1 MHLEEPQLAVVDPGV
16 GLVELGLALAER
28 LHLGALQHDAGLEG
42 LEELVLAPG
51 AAVRGDRTVATALLA
66 GGRPLGDLL
75 LRPGHEGYE
84 GTLHGCSAC
93 PATMYMEMVAHCLS
107 GLPDEACGL
116 LVGSYGGDEATHLF
130 VTANAAASAMVYE
143 IDPKEML
150 RVDRAARA
158 LGADIMGVFHSH
170 THTDAYPSPT
180 DVAQATDPGWHYVLV
195 SLRDT
200 HPVVR
205 SYRILDG
212 EITEEPVE
220 VPGLDVP
227 GLEVPGLEP

>member
-1 MHLEEPQLAVVDPGV
+1 ML
-16 GLVELGLALAER
+16 R
-28 LHLGALQHDAGLEG
+28 L
-42 LEELVLAPG
+42 PK
-51 AAVRGDRTVATALLA
+51 
-66 GGRPLGDLL
+66 DL
-75 LRPGHEGYE
+75 Y
-84 GTLHGCSAC
+84 TQ
-93 PATMYMEMVAHCLS
+93 MVAHCLA

-116 LVGSYGGDEATHLF
+116 LVGSYGADEVAHLF
-130 VTANAAASAMVYE
+130 PTVNAAASAMVYE
-143 IDPKEML
+143 IDPKDML

-205 SYRILDG
+205 SYAIEDG
-212 EITEEPVE
+212 RITEELVE
-220 VPGLDVP
+220 VP
-227 GLEVPGLEP
+227 GLEVPGLEIDPA